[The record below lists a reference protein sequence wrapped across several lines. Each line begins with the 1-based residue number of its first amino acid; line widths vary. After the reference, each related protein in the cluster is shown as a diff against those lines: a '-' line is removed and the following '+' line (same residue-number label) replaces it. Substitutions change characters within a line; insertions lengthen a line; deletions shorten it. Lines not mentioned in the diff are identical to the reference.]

1 MLLYKTRCP
10 KCAEEGRDKRGDN
23 LAVYENGAYCFSCGY
38 YSSTNTNVNLPR
50 RKDKDISLPEDV
62 TTKLPII
69 AEYWLDQYEITSEEI
84 KQNNLLWSSSKQYLI
99 FPIFIENNLE
109 AWLGRYFGDKN
120 EHPKWITYGINNSL
134 YYINYSRTSTN
145 VSSIVLVE
153 DIVSAIKVSRFVNC
167 MPLFN
172 AHISKQRLAKL
183 QELGYTDLFIWLD
196 PNKRKESLHYA
207 DWANLYGFKTKVIF
221 SDKDPKECNE
231 SFILNQ
237 ISI

>member
-10 KCAEEGRDKRGDN
+10 KCAEEGKDKRGDN

-38 YSSTNTNVNLPR
+38 YVGNRVLFNPTTKPPS
-50 RKDKDISLPEDV
+50 KKDIVLPEDI
-62 TTKLPII
+62 TTNLAPI
-69 AEYWLDQYEITSEEI
+69 ATYWLDQYEITSEEI

-99 FPIFIENNLE
+99 FPIFIKGNLE
-109 AWLGRYFGDKN
+109 AWLGRYLGDKD
-120 EHPKWITYGINNSL
+120 EHPKWITFGINNQL
-134 YYINYSRTSTN
+134 FYWCGSRSN
-145 VSSIVLVE
+145 HSICLVE

-196 PNKRKESLHYA
+196 PDKRKESIQYA